1 MQVPEQGLAGVTD
14 PSHDVRFAGA
24 EGSYRHGV
32 ASTLGKEVLG
42 DTIGVAVA
50 LLAARVV
57 VALGCALLKQHYVK
71 KLRKYLLVLRYL
83 TKHLIECHIL
93 ILRKSFYSAY
103 NINGYYK
110 L

>member
-1 MQVPEQGLAGVTD
+1 MQVPEQRLAGVTD
-14 PSHDVRFAGA
+14 PSHDVWFAGT

-57 VALGCALLKQHYVK
+57 IALGSALLKQHYVK

-83 TKHLIECHIL
+83 TKHLIECNIL
-93 ILRKSFYSAY
+93 I
-103 NINGYYK
+103 
-110 L
+110 